1 MEHLAIIIDGN
12 RRWAKE
18 KGFPSFIGH
27 KKGFDRVNEIGEYC
41 LDKEIKILTFYCFS
55 TENWNRSKK
64 EVAYLMKLL
73 EITFSDKNIQKF
85 NNRGVK
91 VRVIGQKERL
101 PQKLQKRIKIAEDST
116 KNNKKGILNLAIS
129 YGGRPEIVEAIKKLN
144 KNKLP
149 ITEKN
154 INNNLW
160 TKGLP
165 DPDLIIRTSGEQRL
179 SNFLTWQSAYSELYF
194 LKKHWPDFTKKD
206 LDKALED
213 YSSRHRRFG
222 G

>member
-12 RRWAKE
+12 RRWAKK
-18 KGFPSFIGH
+18 KGLPSFVGH
-27 KKGFDRVNEIGEYC
+27 KKGLDKVNEIGEYC
-41 LDKEIKILTFYCFS
+41 LEKNIKILTFYCFS